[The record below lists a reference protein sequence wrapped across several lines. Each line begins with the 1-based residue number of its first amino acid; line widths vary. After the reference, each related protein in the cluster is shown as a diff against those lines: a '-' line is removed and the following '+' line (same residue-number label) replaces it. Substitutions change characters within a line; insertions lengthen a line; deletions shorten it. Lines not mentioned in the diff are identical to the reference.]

1 MALAKAVTF
10 TGLCQAG
17 EDGIQRPGDP
27 RLEGLLNQR
36 GGSPGAES
44 RIPMILYHNL
54 RGSTSVGPEP
64 RVAGFYQYQ
73 CFSEIGRLVESVQ
86 RFNCRT
92 YGEDLRF
99 ATTSNSVSILA
110 SCVEV
115 LKCDQH
121 VPNNSEY
128 DDAPTCLYSC
138 LVFGNPFAPP
148 MSFGTCPIESVFSSG
163 QCSPLFGLWNTQK

>member
-54 RGSTSVGPEP
+54 GGSTSVGPEP
-64 RVAGFYQYQ
+64 RVAGFYPYQ
-73 CFSEIGRLVESVQ
+73 CFSEIDRLVESVY

-138 LVFGNPFAPP
+138 LVSKPFAPP